1 MNKKDVKYMK
11 NKITECIQISLIVLS
26 VAIGIA
32 MPNVSLM
39 PIGDDLNYAF
49 WSMFIGLILPISL
62 GILLSI
68 QTFSERP
75 QAI

>member
-1 MNKKDVKYMK
+1 MK
-11 NKITECIQISLIVLS
+11 TKIIECIQISLIILS

-32 MPNVSLM
+32 MPNISKM

-49 WSMFIGLILPISL
+49 WFMFIGLILPISL

-68 QTFSERP
+68 QTFSEKP

>member
-1 MNKKDVKYMK
+1 MNKKEVKYMK
-11 NKITECIQISLIVLS
+11 NKITECIQISLIVLA

-39 PIGDDLNYAF
+39 PVGDDLNYAF
-49 WSMFIGLILPISL
+49 WFMFIGLILPISL

-68 QTFSERP
+68 QTFSEKP

>member
-1 MNKKDVKYMK
+1 MNKKEVKYMK
-11 NKITECIQISLIVLS
+11 NKITECIQISLIILS

-32 MPNVSLM
+32 MPNVSIM
-39 PIGDDLNYAF
+39 PIGDLNYAF
-49 WSMFIGLILPISL
+49 WFMFIGLILPISL

-68 QTFSERP
+68 QTFSEKP